1 MTMPNPVKVLC
12 VCGLGM
18 GSSLILRMTVE
29 TAVNR
34 MRLNAEIDHTDLSSA
49 RSMEPDVVVGQGM
62 HTDELEGVAPVIV
75 SVDDFLDD
83 AVVEEKLRAAFSAVG
98 WDVC

>member
-1 MTMPNPVKVLC
+1 MTMPDPVKVLC

-62 HTDELEGVAPVIV
+62 HTDEPEGVAPVIV

>member
-1 MTMPNPVKVLC
+1 MTMPDPVKVLC

-18 GSSLILRMTVE
+18 GSSLILRMILE
-29 TAVNR
+29 TALNR
-34 MRLNAEIDHTDLSSA
+34 MGLNTEIDHTDLSSA
-49 RSMEPDVVVGQGM
+49 RSMEPDVVVRQGM
-62 HTDELEGVAPVIV
+62 HTDELEGLAPVIV

-83 AVVEEKLRAAFSAVG
+83 AVVEEKLRAGFTAAG

>member
-1 MTMPNPVKVLC
+1 
-12 VCGLGM
+12 
-18 GSSLILRMTVE
+18 
-29 TAVNR
+29 
-34 MRLNAEIDHTDLSSA
+34 
-49 RSMEPDVVVGQGM
+49 M

>member
-1 MTMPNPVKVLC
+1 MTMPDPVKVLC

-34 MRLNAEIDHTDLSSA
+34 MRLNA
-49 RSMEPDVVVGQGM
+49 
-62 HTDELEGVAPVIV
+62 
-75 SVDDFLDD
+75 
-83 AVVEEKLRAAFSAVG
+83 
-98 WDVC
+98 